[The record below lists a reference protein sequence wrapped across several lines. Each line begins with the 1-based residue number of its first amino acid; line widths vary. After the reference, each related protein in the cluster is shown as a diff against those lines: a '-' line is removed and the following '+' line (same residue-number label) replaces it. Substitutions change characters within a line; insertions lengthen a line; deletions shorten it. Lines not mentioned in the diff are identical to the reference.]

1 MKHESVLPSLCTV
14 VLACVL
20 LPLLACSSG
29 TGTAAKNGGAGGS
42 AGNGSG
48 GGTGASGGTAG
59 KGGGG
64 SAGKGGSGG
73 STTASGGASG
83 SGGGPGGGNGGVG
96 GTGGGAAAGTGG
108 GAGTGTGGGA
118 GGGAG
123 TGSGGT
129 GGKTG
134 GAGGNT
140 VGTGGVTGTGG
151 VGAGGTGSGGT
162 TSGSG
167 GTTAI
172 PDTPNIPGT
181 CGTSTSTI
189 NFETA
194 EFCVSLNKTSQTIAA
209 LKPKGVSNFDF
220 TPSDLESSR
229 SAAGYFHLGDI
240 TLRLRTGTSGT
251 WQNVTTS
258 ASRTA
263 VTAQTASGDVLAAA
277 DLSPA
282 LPSSLPVS
290 VTRSYVNQGGRLVM
304 RFDIKNK
311 STSSVQIG
319 ALGIPM
325 VFGNVITD
333 RTLDQAHAQCSFAD
347 PYIGRDAGYL
357 QVTRLSGASPALLVL
372 PDGKTPFEAYN
383 PILNAPKTDSKDP
396 VAIFT
401 ELTPRGQ
408 TFEGFLEW
416 MVHSKAYADGEWSNA
431 TPWNPATDLTLAAGE
446 SKTYGVV
453 FVLSDSIRNIE
464 KTLTKY
470 QRPVAVGI
478 PGYILPTDLEG
489 KLYLKYPAAVSST
502 VVEPAGALTLT
513 SQSDTASGWKAYS
526 VAAKTWGRSRV
537 TVTYADGTVQTIHYY
552 VTKAANQVVSDMGT
566 FLTTKDWYVDAS
578 DPFGRSPSVMTYD
591 HELGQ
596 IVTQSREAWVCGLGD
611 DGGATWL
618 AGAMK
623 LFGQPDGAQ
632 VTKYQDFVDKVIWGG
647 LQYSSGTLQYGVKRT
662 LFYYEPSSMP
672 AGAYSSSVKWTD
684 STGAVFWGA
693 WNKAHILEVPR
704 SYNYPHVA
712 ALYWSM
718 YRLARNNTG
727 LVSNHTWDWYLNQAY
742 KTAVAMTTIG
752 SDYAQYGLM
761 DGTIFLEILKDL
773 KREALTTQ
781 ASDLEAKMKVRADK
795 WNTEAYPFASEMAWD
810 STGQEEVYAW
820 TRNFGYTAKSKVC
833 VDAITGYMPTVPH
846 WGYNGCAR
854 RYWDFEY
861 GGSKTDR
868 LERMIHHYGSSLN
881 AIPILTEYRDHPDD
895 LYLLRIGYG
904 GMMGTLSNIDQDGFP
919 SMAFHTFP
927 DTLKWDPITGDVGLN
942 VFGHVYNSAT
952 YLVNHPDF
960 GWQAFGGNLA
970 VSGNS
975 ISVTPL
981 DSLRRRVYLAPAG
994 LWLTLDAGQFQ
1005 KVDFDSQTHAVQVT
1019 LAPSDSYTPSARLRV
1034 EQPSTVSGVG
1044 TYAPTGTF
1052 TKEREAFVIPLGT
1065 AATVVPLAAK

>member
-1 MKHESVLPSLCTV
+1 MSSFCAAL
-14 VLACVL
+14 LACAFS
-20 LPLLACSSG
+20 PLLACNSGSSATTG
-29 TGTAAKNGGAGGS
+29 TGGSGGNGTGGS
-42 AGNGSG
+42 AGAG
-48 GGTGASGGTAG
+48 GNAT
-59 KGGGG
+59 
-64 SAGKGGSGG
+64 GKGGSGS
-73 STTASGGASG
+73 STTSSGGVAG
-83 SGGGPGGGNGGVG
+83 SGGGAGS
-96 GTGGGAAAGTGG
+96 GGAA
-108 GAGTGTGGGA
+108 
-118 GGGAG
+118 
-123 TGSGGT
+123 GSGGSGGSGGSAGSGGSGGPSGSAGFGGSAGSGGA

-134 GAGGNT
+134 GAGGST
-140 VGTGGVTGTGG
+140 
-151 VGAGGTGSGGT
+151 TGSGGVAGT
-162 TSGSG
+162 G
-167 GTTAI
+167 GTTAGTSGTTSSTGGSTSI
-172 PDTPNIPGT
+172 PDTPNITGT
-181 CGTSTSTI
+181 CTTSTSTI

-194 EFCVSLNKTSQTIAA
+194 ELCVSLNKTSQTIAA
-209 LKPKGVSNFDF
+209 LKPKGVSSFDF

-240 TLRLRTGTSGT
+240 TLRLRTGTDVS

-282 LPSSLPVS
+282 LPANLPVS
-290 VTRSYVNQGGRLVM
+290 IIRSYVKQGGRLVM
-304 RFDIKNK
+304 RFEIKNT
-311 STSSVQIG
+311 SSSSVQIG

-325 VFGNVITD
+325 VFNNVITN

-357 QVTRLSGASPALLVL
+357 QVTRLSGANPALLVL
-372 PDGKTPFEAYN
+372 PDGKTPFEAWN
-383 PILNAPKTDSKDP
+383 PILNAPKTDSTDP

-401 ELTPRGQ
+401 ELTPRAQ

-416 MVHSKAYADGEWSNA
+416 MVHSKAYADGEWSKA
-431 TPWNPATDLTLAAGE
+431 TSWNPATDLTLATGE

-453 FVLSDSIRNIE
+453 FVLSDTIRNIE
-464 KTLTKY
+464 KTLAKY

-489 KLYLKYPAAVSST
+489 KLYLNYPSAVSS
-502 VVEPAGALTLT
+502 VGVEPSGALTLT
-513 SQSDTASGWKAYS
+513 AQSDTSTGWKAYT
-526 VAAKTWGRSRV
+526 VAGKTWGRARA
-537 TVTYADGTVQTIHYY
+537 TVSYADGTVQTIHYY
-552 VTKAANQVVSDMGT
+552 VTKAANQVLSDMGT
-566 FLTTKDWYVDAS
+566 FLTTKDWFVDAS

-596 IVTQSREAWVCGLGD
+596 IVTQSRQAWVCGLGD

-623 LFGQPDGAQ
+623 QFGQPDSAQ

-647 LQYSSGTLQYGVKRT
+647 LQYSSGSQQYGVKRT
-662 LFYYEPSSMP
+662 LFYYEPSTMP
-672 AGAYSSSVKWTD
+672 AGTYSSSVQWTD
-684 STGAVFWGA
+684 ATTGQTFWGA
-693 WNKAHILEVPR
+693 WNQAHTLEVPR

-712 ALYWSM
+712 ALYWAM

-727 LVSNHTWDWYLNQAY
+727 LVSNHTFDWYLNQAY
-742 KTAVAMTTIG
+742 KTAVTMTTIG
-752 SDYAQYGLM
+752 NDYAQYGLM
-761 DGTIFLEILKDL
+761 DGTVFIEILKDL
-773 KREALTTQ
+773 KREGMTTQ
-781 ASDLEAKMKVRADK
+781 ASGLEAEMKARADV
-795 WNTEAYPFASEMAWD
+795 WNSQAYPFASEMAWD
-810 STGQEEVYAW
+810 STGQEEVYGW
-820 TRNFGYTAKSKVC
+820 TRYFGYTTKSKVC

-861 GGSKTDR
+861 GGSKTPR
-868 LERMIHHYGSSLN
+868 LERMIHHYGSTLN

-895 LYLLRIGYG
+895 IYLLRIGYG

-942 VFGHVYNSAT
+942 VFGHTYNSAT

-960 GWQAFGGNLA
+960 GWQAFGGNLT
-970 VSGNS
+970 VNGNS

-981 DSLRRRVYLAPAG
+981 DSLRRRIYLAPAG
-994 LWLTLDAGQFQ
+994 LWLTLDSGQFQ

-1019 LAPSDSYTPSARLRV
+1019 LAPSDANTPSARLRV
-1034 EQPSTVSGVG
+1034 EQPATVSGVG
-1044 TYAPTGTF
+1044 TYAPTSTF
-1052 TKEREAFVIPLGT
+1052 TKERDAYVVPLGPSAT
-1065 AATVVPLAAK
+1065 AVPLAAK